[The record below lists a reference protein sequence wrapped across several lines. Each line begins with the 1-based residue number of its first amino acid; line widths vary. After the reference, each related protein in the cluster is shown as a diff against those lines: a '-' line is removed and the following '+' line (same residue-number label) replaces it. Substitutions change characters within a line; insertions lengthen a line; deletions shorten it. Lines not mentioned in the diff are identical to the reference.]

1 MNINAVIQPAG
12 FVLPVSLQLFD
23 MLMVEAGEKT
33 ASKHRI
39 TAVTLNFRDPNY
51 SAERG
56 GYHPVEIRLVH
67 QGMNGA
73 WTTPP
78 ILAMSA
84 TLTPSLRKSSISVGR
99 RATSGTAVQGI
110 CPRLRRGRSTPCG
123 SATS

>member
-56 GYHPVEIRLVH
+56 GYHPVEIRLVR
-67 QGMNGA
+67 GVISCLDRFTREAPRGA
-73 WTTPP
+73 GAP
-78 ILAMSA
+78 
-84 TLTPSLRKSSISVGR
+84 V
-99 RATSGTAVQGI
+99 TSRQ
-110 CPRLRRGRSTPCG
+110 RSQEPKIEETG
-123 SATS
+123 DDS